1 MMSSPSFVSESVT
14 NGQRKRF
21 SSGSPDCPHLHKKI
35 CRQTD
40 MMESQKLANFSMAPN
55 GVNKTSVLGKKQ
67 GSEKKILA
75 IKNFKG
81 NPGGFIL
88 LFVFGTNAKWMV
100 WLMDRVMPH
109 KEAAFLKL
117 ISFH

>member
-55 GVNKTSVLGKKQ
+55 GVNKATVLGSKKQ
-67 GSEKKILA
+67 GNEKKILA

-81 NPGGFIL
+81 IYVRF
-88 LFVFGTNAKWMV
+88 
-100 WLMDRVMPH
+100 
-109 KEAAFLKL
+109 FLGC
-117 ISFH
+117 HRC

>member
-1 MMSSPSFVSESVT
+1 MSSSTTTFVNEKV
-14 NGQRKRF
+14 RKRF

-40 MMESQKLANFSMAPN
+40 VMESQKLANFSSVTPTN
-55 GVNKTSVLGKKQ
+55 GVNKSTVLGKKQ

-81 NPGGFIL
+81 N
-88 LFVFGTNAKWMV
+88 V
-100 WLMDRVMPH
+100 
-109 KEAAFLKL
+109 E
-117 ISFH
+117 